1 VSQRE
6 PVAGIGSSDFSA
18 ASGSIRPGTLLCN
31 GTYRIDGNLG
41 GGGMG
46 EVYRGTN
53 TVTGAPCAIK
63 TIRPEFLQ
71 DQFLRGLFVREAEAL
86 KSVRDGAVVGYEGV
100 FRDEAG
106 RVLIVMDYVD
116 GPSLADRMRGQ
127 PLTVD
132 EVTRLARRLARG
144 LAAAHAVGVHHR
156 DLSPDNILLP
166 GGKLDEAVI
175 IDFGI
180 ARREGAAG
188 PTLFA
193 GGTRGFTGKT
203 AYASPEQAG
212 AIDAPVDQRSDMF
225 SLGLVLAAAAR
236 GRPLP
241 MGDDPAS
248 AVAARRHRPDLSSL
262 PKPIQQLIAPLLA
275 PEPGARPASLE
286 GFAAPARTDG
296 QMSLPRRER
305 RIRWLPW
312 VGGCAVLATLAAA
325 VWVMLHEPAPP
336 PLVPPPEPPP
346 GPTEPKAQVPTP
358 SQVDHAAIDAMLAD
372 IPCADLVWSAGESGK
387 VMLSG
392 SLPSPGARSDLL
404 TRLQAVPGV
413 SGVEDGAT
421 IRAAPDCEAAHV
433 IPTLIGTPSLDP
445 PLLSLNRADG
455 IYGGNDVLVAIV
467 TNQAASDLYIYVD
480 YFHEDGNVYHLLPE
494 SLARDNLVPSSHT
507 IQIGHDE
514 AAAGSN
520 DRVWRLSA
528 PYGLGRVVAIASE
541 RPLYQG
547 LREIGE
553 PADTYLAFLGEVIP
567 ALARESRMAMSEVPI
582 ETRPAR

>member
-1 VSQRE
+1 MSQRE
-6 PVAGIGSSDFSA
+6 TVAGIGSSDFSA

-71 DQFLRGLFVREAEAL
+71 DQLLRGLFVREAEAL

-100 FRDEAG
+100 FRDETG

-144 LAAAHAVGVHHR
+144 LTAAHAVGVHHR

-166 GGKLDEAVI
+166 SGKLDDAVI

-188 PTLFA
+188 PTLFT
-193 GGTRGFTGKT
+193 GGTHGFTGKV

-241 MGDDPAS
+241 MGDDLAS
-248 AVAARRHRPDLSSL
+248 AVAARQRRPDLSSL
-262 PKPIQQLIAPLLA
+262 PKPVQQLIVPLLA
-275 PEPGARPASLE
+275 PAPGDRPASLE
-286 GFAAPARTDG
+286 GFASPARPDVKTP
-296 QMSLPRRER
+296 LPRS
-305 RIRWLPW
+305 RISWLPW
-312 VGGCAVLATLAAA
+312 AGGCAVLATLAGV
-325 VWVMLHEPAPP
+325 VWVMLHEPASPP
-336 PLVPPPEPPP
+336 PMPPSEPQPS
-346 GPTEPKAQVPTP
+346 PTEQKAQVPAA
-358 SQVDHAAIDAMLAD
+358 SQIDHAAIDAMLAD
-372 IPCADLVWSAGESGK
+372 VPCANLIWSSGEGGK
-387 VMLSG
+387 VRLSG
-392 SLPSPGARSDLL
+392 SLPSTGARSDLL
-404 TRLQAVPGV
+404 ARLQSLPGV
-413 SGVEDGAT
+413 SSVEDGVT
-421 IRAAPDCEAAHV
+421 IRAAPDCEAALL
-433 IPTLIGTPSLDP
+433 IPILIGAPGLDP

-455 IYGGNDVLVAIV
+455 IYGGNDVFVATV
-467 TNQAASDLYIYVD
+467 ANQTASDLYIYVD

-494 SLARDNLVPSSHT
+494 ALARDNLVPSGHT
-507 IQIGHDE
+507 IQIGHE
-514 AAAGSN
+514 KAAAGSN
-520 DRVWRLSA
+520 DRVWHLSA

-541 RPLYQG
+541 HPLYQG
-547 LREIGE
+547 LRKIGE
-553 PADTYLAFLGEVIP
+553 PADTYLVFLGEAIP
-567 ALARESRMAMSEVPI
+567 SLVLKSRMAVSEVPI